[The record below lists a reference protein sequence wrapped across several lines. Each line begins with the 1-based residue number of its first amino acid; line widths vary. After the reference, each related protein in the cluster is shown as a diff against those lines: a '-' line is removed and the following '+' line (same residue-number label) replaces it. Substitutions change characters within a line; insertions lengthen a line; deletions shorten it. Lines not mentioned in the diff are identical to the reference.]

1 MTTYRAMIA
10 SPLER
15 EHADRIQK
23 ELPAGIELIYEPAL
37 FPPTRY
43 VADHQGLPDFR
54 RSPED
59 QARWDALIASADI
72 LFDFPFT
79 NRHPHSYAPNLK
91 WVQTT
96 SAGVGQA
103 ASRMGIKPGELMITT
118 ASGVHARPLAEFV
131 FLVLLTAVKDQ
142 VRLTADQRAHRWE
155 RICEDELSG
164 KTLAI
169 IGPGKIGQEVAR
181 IGRCFDMKPIAL
193 ARDSRPER
201 AAELGVDAIYTRDR
215 LIEMVSIADALVI
228 CAPHTPETEGM
239 LDRTA
244 FDALKPGVI
253 LVNIGRGQLV
263 DEGAMLDKLRD
274 GTIRLAGLDVFQ
286 TEPLPDDSPLWDL
299 PNVMVSPHSASTT
312 ALENARIVDIFIH
325 NLSCFAEGRLSE
337 MRNVLDIDRMY

>member
-1 MTTYRAMIA
+1 MIA
-10 SPLER
+10 SPLEQ
-15 EHADRIQK
+15 EHADRIQQN
-23 ELPAGIELIYEPAL
+23 LPTGIQLIYEPSL

-43 VADHQGLPDFR
+43 IADHQGRPDFR
-54 RSPED
+54 RTPDD
-59 QARWDALIASADI
+59 QARWEALIASADI

-79 NRHPHSYAPNLK
+79 NRHPHTYAPNLK

-103 ASRMGIKPGELMITT
+103 AARMGIKPGDLLITT

-142 VRLTADQRAHRWE
+142 IRLAAEQRARRWE

-169 IGPGKIGQEVAR
+169 IGPGKIGEEVAR
-181 IGRCFDMKPIAL
+181 IARCFDMKPVAL
-193 ARDSRPER
+193 ARDARPER
-201 AAELGVDAIYTRDR
+201 AAELGVDTIFTRDR
-215 LIEMVSIADALVI
+215 LLEMLSIADALVI

-239 LDRTA
+239 LDRAA
-244 FDALKPGVI
+244 FDALKRGVV

-263 DEGAMLDKLRD
+263 DEGAMTDKLRD

-286 TEPLPDDSPLWDL
+286 TEPLPVDSPLWDL
-299 PNVMVSPHSASTT
+299 PNVMVSPHSAST
-312 ALENARIVDIFIH
+312 AAGENGRIVDIFLH
-325 NLSCFAEGRLSE
+325 NLTCFAEGSVSE
-337 MRNVLDIDRMY
+337 MRNLLDIERMY